1 VAWRTGNLPR
11 AFAFY
16 GNGLY
21 TVDTADPEVLDHH
34 LRNTDEVFAVVSAA
48 DLGKLGADT
57 LPSMFIVDRERLS
70 RRDLLLVSNMSR
82 SGSTRLD
89 IDTWHE

>member
-1 VAWRTGNLPR
+1 
-11 AFAFY
+11 
-16 GNGLY
+16 
-21 TVDTADPEVLDHH
+21 
-34 LRNTDEVFAVVSAA
+34 
-48 DLGKLGADT
+48 
-57 LPSMFIVDRERLS
+57 MFIVDRERLS